1 MRRPEHTV
9 TAVEVQQLSSQLLSP
24 LLGTWPT
31 AVRKCTL
38 HAVLALLTYAASRIT
53 SLSDASA
60 RLAHAPDSDTVLA
73 HLSCQLVDTD
83 TLDRRL
89 RGVLAA
95 SLPRALRRGVWD
107 IAMDLTLI
115 AYHGQP
121 LADAT
126 EIYRGE
132 PKSGT
137 THFHAYATAFVI
149 RDGRRFTLAIV
160 PVTGGT
166 PSHEVV
172 RQLRRRIVA
181 AGVKIKRLLLDRGFN
196 NAGTIRYLQSARQP
210 FIMPQAIHGRAPRS
224 GQLTGLR
231 AIRATH
237 ATGWTTYSWK
247 PKNEHRVSVDV
258 CVVRRRRRDRGGNR
272 AFLYA
277 CWGVRSTPATVR
289 RVYRLR
295 FGIETSYRQMNQCR
309 VRTTTRNPAIRLLFV
324 AVALLLRNLW
334 AWLHWVVVSSRG
346 RGGRRVQLERLR
358 LRTMV
363 LWLLHRAEQA
373 FSISDQTH
381 ADHPPDEP
389 LVARQRLLP

>member
-1 MRRPEHTV
+1 MPSWPCSPTRP
-9 TAVEVQQLSSQLLSP
+9 
-24 LLGTWPT
+24 
-31 AVRKCTL
+31 
-38 HAVLALLTYAASRIT
+38 SRIT

-60 RLAHAPDSDTVLA
+60 RLANAPNSDTVLA
-73 HLSCQLVDTD
+73 HLSCQLVDTA

-95 SLPRALRRGVWD
+95 SLPRALRRGTWD

-121 LADAT
+121 LADST

-149 RDGRRFTLAIV
+149 RDGLRFTLAIV

-181 AGVKIKRLLLDRGFN
+181 AGVRIKRVLLDRGFN

-210 FIMPQAIHGRAPRS
+210 FIMPQAVHGRAPRS

-231 AIRATH
+231 AIRAAH

-247 PKNEHRVSVDV
+247 PKNEHRVRVDV

-309 VRTTTRNPAIRLLFV
+309 IRTTTRNPALRLLFV
-324 AVALLLRNLW
+324 AVRIAVAELVGVVALGGVVGSRSWWTPGAVGAIAVANDAAVVCFTWPNWRSRYATKPTPIIHPTNHLWHDRDSGHNRN
-334 AWLHWVVVSSRG
+334 
-346 RGGRRVQLERLR
+346 
-358 LRTMV
+358 
-363 LWLLHRAEQA
+363 
-373 FSISDQTH
+373 D
-381 ADHPPDEP
+381 
-389 LVARQRLLP
+389 